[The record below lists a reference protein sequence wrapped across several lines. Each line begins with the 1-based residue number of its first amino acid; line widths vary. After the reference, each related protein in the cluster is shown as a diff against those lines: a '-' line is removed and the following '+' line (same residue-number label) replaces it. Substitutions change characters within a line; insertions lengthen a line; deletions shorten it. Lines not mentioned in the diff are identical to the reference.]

1 MLSTQKDTLTSANFS
16 RKLQSLLQWETER
29 PTKSQQRKAGFKKSI
44 GQLQD
49 KVRELLKDPG
59 MEFERR
65 DQDQNDD
72 NDHED
77 DIMASS

>member
-1 MLSTQKDTLTSANFS
+1 
-16 RKLQSLLQWETER
+16 LLQWETER

-59 MEFERR
+59 MEFECS
-65 DQDQNDD
+65 DQDRDD
-72 NDHED
+72 DDDHED
-77 DIMASS
+77 DITASS